1 MEKEVLHI
9 TTGSTAV
16 DEILQG
22 GIETKAI
29 TEIYGE
35 YRCDPLITIFV
46 RIYLLLWLMTYVMP
60 LQNREDSAV
69 LHIVC
74 DMPNGS

>member
-35 YRCDPLITIFV
+35 YR
-46 RIYLLLWLMTYVMP
+46 
-60 LQNREDSAV
+60 
-69 LHIVC
+69 
-74 DMPNGS
+74 

>member
-9 TTGSTAV
+9 TTGCAAV

-35 YRCDPLITIFV
+35 YRWASEMHLVTASI
-46 RIYLLLWLMTYVMP
+46 L
-60 LQNREDSAV
+60 NRSDFS
-69 LHIVC
+69 
-74 DMPNGS
+74 

>member
-35 YRCDPLITIFV
+35 YRLSLTNPAGLRNVSKISKQD
-46 RIYLLLWLMTYVMP
+46 
-60 LQNREDSAV
+60 
-69 LHIVC
+69 
-74 DMPNGS
+74 